1 MDEAEIPGNPSCAT
15 SIILLLLLLVA
26 GSKNHL
32 SAVLCLNE
40 EFTKIFGYFF

>member
-1 MDEAEIPGNPSCAT
+1 MDEAKIPGNPSCAT
-15 SIILLLLLLVA
+15 SIILLLVA